1 MGLKVSDD
9 KFIKM
14 LKEVSSGYWDILN
27 YSFNRG
33 SEYVVTF
40 CEEANR
46 AHQERVRISSR
57 LANSLATFMLSD
69 IERQADEEAAK
80 AIGL

>member
-9 KFIKM
+9 RFIKM
-14 LKEVSSGYWDILN
+14 LKEVSSGCWDILN
-27 YSFNRG
+27 FNFNRG

-57 LANSLATFMLSD
+57 LAKSLATFMLSEH
-69 IERQADEEAAK
+69 ERAASEE